1 MDNFIISF
9 RQIFVAYRNTIKM
22 SIHKNS
28 RNSINFI
35 NLLMKNINNL
45 TDDIYESLMDE
56 DYISLNSSI
65 KELQSVLRETQK
77 LTEDEI

>member
-1 MDNFIISF
+1 
-9 RQIFVAYRNTIKM
+9 M
-22 SIHKNS
+22 SIQKNS

>member
-1 MDNFIISF
+1 
-9 RQIFVAYRNTIKM
+9 M

-56 DYISLNSSI
+56 DYTSLNSSI

>member
-1 MDNFIISF
+1 
-9 RQIFVAYRNTIKM
+9 M

-77 LTEDEI
+77 LTDDEI

>member
-1 MDNFIISF
+1 
-9 RQIFVAYRNTIKM
+9 M

-56 DYISLNSSI
+56 DYMALNSSI

>member
-1 MDNFIISF
+1 
-9 RQIFVAYRNTIKM
+9 M
-22 SIHKNS
+22 SINNNN

-35 NLLMKNINNL
+35 NILMKNINTL

-56 DYISLNSSI
+56 DYVTLDLTI

-77 LTEDEI
+77 ITEDVKSLSINRKKSTVR

>member
-1 MDNFIISF
+1 
-9 RQIFVAYRNTIKM
+9 M

-35 NLLMKNINNL
+35 NLLIKNINNL

-56 DYISLNSSI
+56 DYNSLNSSI

>member
-1 MDNFIISF
+1 
-9 RQIFVAYRNTIKM
+9 M

-35 NLLMKNINNL
+35 NLLMKSINNL

-56 DYISLNSSI
+56 DYTSLNSSI

-77 LTEDEI
+77 LTDDEI

>member
-1 MDNFIISF
+1 
-9 RQIFVAYRNTIKM
+9 
-22 SIHKNS
+22 
-28 RNSINFI
+28 
-35 NLLMKNINNL
+35 MKNINSL

-56 DYISLNSSI
+56 DYNSLNSSI

>member
-1 MDNFIISF
+1 
-9 RQIFVAYRNTIKM
+9 M

-56 DYISLNSSI
+56 DYNSLNSSI

-77 LTEDEI
+77 LTDDEI

>member
-1 MDNFIISF
+1 
-9 RQIFVAYRNTIKM
+9 M
-22 SIHKNS
+22 SIQRNS

-56 DYISLNSSI
+56 DYTALNSYI
-65 KELQSVLRETQK
+65 RELQSVLRETQK
-77 LTEDEI
+77 ATEDEI

>member
-1 MDNFIISF
+1 
-9 RQIFVAYRNTIKM
+9 M

-35 NLLMKNINNL
+35 NLLMKNINSL

-56 DYISLNSSI
+56 DYISLNASI
-65 KELQSVLRETQK
+65 RELQSVLRETQK

>member
-1 MDNFIISF
+1 
-9 RQIFVAYRNTIKM
+9 M

-35 NLLMKNINNL
+35 NLLMKSINDL

-56 DYISLNSSI
+56 DYEHLNHTI
-65 KELQSVLRETQK
+65 RELQSVLRETQK
-77 LTEDEI
+77 FTEDEL

>member
-1 MDNFIISF
+1 
-9 RQIFVAYRNTIKM
+9 M

-35 NLLMKNINNL
+35 NLLMKRINNL
-45 TDDIYESLMDE
+45 TDDIYESLMDQDSE
-56 DYISLNSSI
+56 SLNYSI

-77 LTEDEI
+77 LTDDEI

>member
-1 MDNFIISF
+1 
-9 RQIFVAYRNTIKM
+9 M

-35 NLLMKNINNL
+35 NLLMKNINSL

-56 DYISLNSSI
+56 DYNSLNSSI

>member
-1 MDNFIISF
+1 
-9 RQIFVAYRNTIKM
+9 M

-56 DYISLNSSI
+56 DYNSLNSSI

>member
-1 MDNFIISF
+1 
-9 RQIFVAYRNTIKM
+9 M

-65 KELQSVLRETQK
+65 RELQSVLRETQK

>member
-1 MDNFIISF
+1 
-9 RQIFVAYRNTIKM
+9 M

-35 NLLMKNINNL
+35 NLLMKRINNL
-45 TDDIYESLMDE
+45 TDDIYESLMDQ
-56 DYISLNSSI
+56 DSDSLNSSI

-77 LTEDEI
+77 LTDDEI

>member
-1 MDNFIISF
+1 
-9 RQIFVAYRNTIKM
+9 M

>member
-1 MDNFIISF
+1 
-9 RQIFVAYRNTIKM
+9 M

-35 NLLMKNINNL
+35 NLLMKSINNL

-56 DYISLNSSI
+56 DYDHLNSSI
-65 KELQSVLRETQK
+65 RELHSILRETQK
-77 LTEDEI
+77 FTEDEL